1 MKNKVLIALL
11 SVFIALGLWMYVTTV
26 VNTDHEQTYYN
37 IPVVLEG
44 ESFLTDR
51 GLMLTDGRNATVTLR
66 LVGNR
71 TYLAKL
77 SSENITVIA
86 DLSKIN
92 DTGAQTLYYDIRLP
106 GDIPSN
112 AVDVM
117 SQSPDLITVQIEE
130 WEEKSIPVNILYSGS
145 LPETYLIDKAAS
157 SLDVEQIKITGPKSV
172 TDQITQAVI
181 EVDLTDKTQS
191 FSESYR
197 ATLCDKSGNPVDAK
211 LVEADVDT
219 VRLDLMIRKQKDLK
233 LTVTVVDGGGATSK
247 NSEIRIEPGTIRIS
261 GSEAALEKLTEY
273 NLGTINLGELT
284 KDTTKTFPITLP
296 EGITNETGLAEATVT
311 VRFPT
316 LLTKEITVTNITA
329 INVPEGMVAEMV
341 TKAVNVSVRGPKE
354 LVNAMTAADVS
365 LVVDFKDVAAGTAAI
380 KAEVKISSAYSDVGY
395 VGTYS
400 VSATLRSAAEAQAEE
415 GES

>member
-1 MKNKVLIALL
+1 MKNKVLTALL

-400 VSATLRSAAEAQAEE
+400 VSATLRSAEAQAEE